1 MEKLEMVHELQE
13 VIEQLYQEMDSFE
26 INIKEVLSLITA
38 KRLLSD
44 AVLKKAW
51 EQLGVIR
58 ELGKKCREG
67 YCQLEMSEEAPEY
80 IEQMRMTLTATER
93 LLKEREEYFL
103 AKEEFLRLYSDKAE
117 VEKPLLVC
125 QQELVGYAIERMT
138 EEEVKF

>member
-51 EQLGVIR
+51 EQLGMIR

-67 YCQLEMSEEAPEY
+67 
-80 IEQMRMTLTATER
+80 IHR
-93 LLKEREEYFL
+93 K
-103 AKEEFLRLYSDKAE
+103 
-117 VEKPLLVC
+117 
-125 QQELVGYAIERMT
+125 
-138 EEEVKF
+138 